1 MARFLTDEWVTEF
14 NAAINGLDLTQEVAE
29 ATRSSLTASSGP
41 FNVIQIVHDV
51 PDRGEV
57 RTVLSVDGGT
67 VSLALGDGG
76 ETSSNVTL
84 SLSYDDAA
92 ALAQGLLQ
100 PAEALGR
107 GRIRVR
113 GDLAVLVASQ
123 GVLAAASS
131 RLSAFQA
138 ATTY

>member
-1 MARFLTDEWVTEF
+1 MR
-14 NAAINGLDLTQEVAE
+14 
-29 ATRSSLTASSGP
+29 
-41 FNVIQIVHDV
+41 DV
-51 PDRGEV
+51 PDRGDV
-57 RTVLSVDGGT
+57 RTVLCVDGGS
-67 VSLALGDGG
+67 VSLALSEDA
-76 ETSSNVTL
+76 ETTSNVTL

-92 ALAQGLLQ
+92 ALAQGSLQ

-123 GVLAAASS
+123 AVLAAASS
-131 RLSAFQA
+131 RLGPFQA